1 MSATSLARALIPSA
15 FLVTASFLVTPAAAT
30 QKPDVRA
37 RLVAPERLVAGAKA
51 TKATVAV
58 ELTFGPGWHANSH
71 TPSEEFLVP
80 TDLDLT
86 ATGGTLSPVRYPK
99 EVERKLSFSEKPLRV
114 YDGTVRFE
122 ADLTV
127 PASAPGKVAIKG
139 SLSYQAC
146 NDTQCFAPTSLPLA
160 ATVTVVAAGRS
171 K

>member
-15 FLVTASFLVTPAAAT
+15 VLAAASFLVTPAAAT
-30 QKPDVRA
+30 QKPEVRA
-37 RLVAPERLVAGAKA
+37 RLVAPERLAAGAKA
-51 TKATVAV
+51 TLVV

-71 TPSEEFLVP
+71 TASEEFLVP

-86 ATGGTLSPVRYPK
+86 AAGGSLSPVRYPK

-114 YDGTVRFE
+114 CDSTVRFE

-127 PASAPGKVAIKG
+127 PASAPGKVEIKG

-160 ATVTVVAAGRS
+160 ATVTVVAAGPS